1 MGYGVTLASVSAIT
15 AAGIVLQPHGGL
27 AATQCGGADDEVIR
41 SAVVGDESSEHNV
54 VVDWATAGQ
63 VEDLCPEDIRDGE
76 ISAGTKLYVWMR
88 AAGNKAAL
96 ERLVDERRL
105 PLRHVWSKK
114 AGPFWNVVET
124 IRVSGDD
131 LSDTDIQGL
140 MREASERG
148 FLLDWRTY
156 SNKEHLES
164 GLLED
169 HHHRPPRSAHR
180 MPQDRR

>member
-1 MGYGVTLASVSAIT
+1 MRA
-15 AAGIVLQPHGGL
+15 
-27 AATQCGGADDEVIR
+27 R
-41 SAVVGDESSEHNV
+41 STTSSSIGQRR
-54 VVDWATAGQ
+54 GQ

-148 FLLDWRTY
+148 FFDWRTY

-164 GLLED
+164 GLWKITII
-169 HHHRPPRSAHR
+169 
-180 MPQDRR
+180 DRLGQRIECRKTAAECEIFVDVR